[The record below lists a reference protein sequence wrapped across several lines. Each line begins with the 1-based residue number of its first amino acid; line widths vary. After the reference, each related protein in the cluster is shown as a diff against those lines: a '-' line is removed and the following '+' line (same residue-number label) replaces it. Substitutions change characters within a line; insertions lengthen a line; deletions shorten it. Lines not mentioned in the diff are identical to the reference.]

1 MADQWYIAKSG
12 AHGAKQ
18 FGPFTRDQLQQLVS
32 TGRLLPADLIWQ
44 EGTAG
49 WIAAGTAGLFPSPT
63 AVQARAAWPTA
74 LPPVSATP
82 ANANVASGGPPHGLP
97 SALPASPTDRLE
109 GYWYAII
116 WLSLLIPVV
125 GTWVIIILSSVMYYA
140 WRRDYPVKAK
150 AINLHGWLA
159 FATAH
164 TVCCLGWAGIS
175 ALQQEGSKGR
185 PQAAVPAVPAAE
197 LGQELN
203 FNGGQLFFTAS
214 VTRDEANRL
223 GQFLVREQLFDG
235 DHKTVQL
242 DKQGRT
248 YSVRFVIKKGLDQDR
263 ETIDVMR
270 LLAARLSAE
279 VFYSAPVDI
288 HLCDENL
295 ATVRVVVPL

>member
-1 MADQWYIAKSG
+1 MTDKWFIAKNGPNG
-12 AHGAKQ
+12 AQQ
-18 FGPFTRDQLQQLVS
+18 FGPFTFDQLRQLAS
-32 TGRLLPADLIWQ
+32 TGRLLAADLIWRQ
-44 EGTAG
+44 GTTD
-49 WIAAGTAGLFPSPT
+49 WIAAGTAGLFLSPAT
-63 AVQARAAWPTA
+63 VQSAIPNLVAPVPT
-74 LPPVSATP
+74 PI
-82 ANANVASGGPPHGLP
+82 GGLAHGLP
-97 SALPASPTDRLE
+97 THALPLSSSAQRVDRLE

-125 GTWVIIILSSVMYYA
+125 GTWVIVILSSVMYYA

-164 TVCCLGWAGIS
+164 TVCCLGWASLS
-175 ALQQEGSKGR
+175 ALQQENSKGR
-185 PQAAVPAVPAAE
+185 PQAPVPVVPAAR

-223 GQFLVREQLFDG
+223 GQFLVREKLFDG
-235 DHKTVQL
+235 DPKTVQL

-248 YSVRFVIKKGLDQDR
+248 YSVRIVIKKGVDQDR
-263 ETIDVMR
+263 ETIELMR
-270 LLAARLSAE
+270 LLAAHLSAE